1 MGTRRWR
8 RKARVGLDRR
18 DAPTAG
24 RRARNVA
31 LSTRRIFNDVYLIP
45 VIFFFGVGAVPA
57 LVATAI
63 FSIPPGVR
71 LTELGIRQ
79 VDAEVIE
86 AANAFW
92 GASLEDHA

>member
-1 MGTRRWR
+1 MRKRLWR
-8 RKARVGLDRR
+8 PTARAGLDRR
-18 DAPTAG
+18 DAPTDA
-24 RRARNVA
+24 RRARSAA

-45 VIFFFGVGAVPA
+45 AIFFFGVGAVPA